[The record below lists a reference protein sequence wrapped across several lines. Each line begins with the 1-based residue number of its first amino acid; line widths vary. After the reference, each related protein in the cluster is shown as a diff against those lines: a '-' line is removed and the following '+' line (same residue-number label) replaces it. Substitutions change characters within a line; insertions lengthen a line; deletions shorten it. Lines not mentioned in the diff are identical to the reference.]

1 MITPMESK
9 LLTEKT
15 YGLWAAL
22 KQKIDE
28 LKLEKKNALEHAQ
41 YALAETD
48 EAIRT
53 LKSWVITHD
62 FDCWESEI
70 LFFKKLKPAFIAK
83 FIYYSKITSLLS
95 SMPHSGTKLK
105 KGIYEAELEY
115 LRYFS
120 LEHREFISYLRRKA
134 TYMDFKYFLRFKYDL
149 DVRLAADI
157 HSYDERFSTTH
168 DHLVSQILA
177 HDEYEIFLAAQ
188 IAKLKEGSF
197 ENTSPRKNLRWT
209 ASKVGLTELVFALH
223 HTNCFHSGN
232 ISLAETVKW
241 FEEAFNVEMGNYHN
255 TMAEIKSR
263 KSNPTKFLKQLSDN
277 LIAYIEKDDG
287 ALPK

>member
-1 MITPMESK
+1 MESK

-15 YGLWAAL
+15 YSLWAEL
-22 KQKIDE
+22 KQKIND
-28 LKLEKKNALEHAQ
+28 LKLEKKNTLEYAQ

-48 EAIRT
+48 DAIRT

-70 LFFKKLKPAFIAK
+70 TFFKKLKPKFIAK
-83 FIYYSKITSLLS
+83 FIYYSKVITLLS
-95 SMPHSGTKLK
+95 SLPHSGSKLK

-120 LEHREFISYLRRKA
+120 LEHSEFISYCRRNA

-149 DVRLAADI
+149 DVKLAVDI
-157 HSYDERFSTTH
+157 HSYDERFSTSH
-168 DHLVSQILA
+168 DHLVSKMIA
-177 HDEYEIFLAAQ
+177 HDEYEVFLTAQ
-188 IAKLKEGSF
+188 IARLKEGTF
-197 ENTSPRKNLRWT
+197 DETVPKQNFRWT

-223 HTNCFHSGN
+223 HTNCFNGGN
-232 ISLAETVKW
+232 TSLAETVKW
-241 FEEAFNVEMGNYHN
+241 FEEAFSVELGNYHN
-255 TMAEIKSR
+255 TMAEIKTR

-277 LIAYIEKDDG
+277 LTAYIEKDDG
-287 ALPK
+287 VLPPSA